1 MNRVD
6 KWFANVYEGFSIIPM
21 CMRKPSTRVRS
32 GPFTT
37 LPSCSPAYTTG
48 PLVYTPHRDY
58 PLLRIR
64 MDGVSMSLV
73 METVEI
79 NEPFANPMIGFPL
92 FLF

>member
-1 MNRVD
+1 M
-6 KWFANVYEGFSIIPM
+6 KLLFSLDSISVELEQVSQRP
-21 CMRKPSTRVRS
+21 
-32 GPFTT
+32 PFDTYMPTT
-37 LPSCSPAYTTG
+37 VPSCSPAYTRG

-79 NEPFANPMIGFPL
+79 NEPFANPTIGFSL